1 MPSEGLGVTGSGAGG
16 WSASLGKQWTEGLDE
31 RDYTCQAL
39 RIRRADHS
47 PKAEPQNNVSWAL
60 VSTGE
65 GVGKGEGV
73 K

>member
-1 MPSEGLGVTGSGAGG
+1 M
-16 WSASLGKQWTEGLDE
+16 SLGKQWTEGLDD
-31 RDYTCQAL
+31 RDHLCHTL

-47 PKAEPQNNVSWAL
+47 PKAEPQSNVSWAL

-65 GVGKGEGV
+65 GAGKGEGV